1 MVETSPGSNGY
12 SWVPSAAQL
21 AAANAARL
29 ATSLGYAYYHGLAA
43 KRDGHNG
50 KNPTL
55 AVERKILRRS
65 YHTLRELGDAAL
77 AMPVPEPEQ
86 VAA

>member
-1 MVETSPGSNGY
+1 MSPSTPPTPNAHRGTCRGRARRSYGGRRGSPDHG
-12 SWVPSAAQL
+12 
-21 AAANAARL
+21 
-29 ATSLGYAYYHGLAA
+29 YYHKLAA
-43 KRDGHNG
+43 KHDGHNG

-55 AVERKILRRS
+55 AVERKILRRC

-77 AMPVPEPEQ
+77 AMPSAQPQE

>member
-1 MVETSPGSNGY
+1 MRRAP
-12 SWVPSAAQL
+12 
-21 AAANAARL
+21 RL
-29 ATSLGYAYYHGLAA
+29 PDYAYYHTLAA
-43 KRDGHNG
+43 KHDGHNG

-55 AVERKILRRS
+55 AVERKILRRC

-77 AMPVPEPEQ
+77 ALLPDTPPQE

>member
-1 MVETSPGSNGY
+1 MYVGQPPSRRLSARPAVVPPTTPTTSGWPTRPG
-12 SWVPSAAQL
+12 Q
-21 AAANAARL
+21 RQE
-29 ATSLGYAYYHGLAA
+29 
-43 KRDGHNG
+43 
-50 KNPTL
+50 PTL

-77 AMPVPEPEQ
+77 AMPVPEDKG